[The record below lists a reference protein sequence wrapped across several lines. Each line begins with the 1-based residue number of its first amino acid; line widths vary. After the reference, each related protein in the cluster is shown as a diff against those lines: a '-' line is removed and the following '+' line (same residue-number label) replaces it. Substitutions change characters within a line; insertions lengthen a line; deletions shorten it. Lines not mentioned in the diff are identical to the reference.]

1 MMATATM
8 AKDQATTMKAVIRE
22 RYGPPEVLK
31 LTEVEKPEL
40 VDDGVL
46 VRVRATS
53 VNRGDWYTMM
63 GRPSIVR
70 PMVGLLKPRSEL
82 LGGDF
87 AGTVEAVGRDVSDL
101 QVGDEVFGGRN
112 GAFAEYVCVRN
123 GVARKP
129 PNLTFEE
136 AAAAPVAAIT
146 ALQGLRDQ
154 GHLEPGHQVLI
165 NGASGGVGTFAVQ
178 IAKALGAEVTAVCRT
193 RNVELANSLGA
204 DHVIDYTH
212 EDFTLNSRRY
222 DLILDIAA
230 TKSWSQYRRVLK
242 AEGVLVIVGAPGG
255 GRVFGPLS
263 HVLKVRLSALWG
275 SQKARF
281 FIASLNRPDMS
292 VLRELL
298 ESGKV
303 KPVVERRYAL
313 SEIADALRYM
323 GEGHAQ
329 GKLVVT
335 VDD

>member
-1 MMATATM
+1 
-8 AKDQATTMKAVIRE
+8 MKAVVRE
-22 RYGPPEVLK
+22 RYGPPESLK

-40 VDDGVL
+40 VDEGVL
-46 VRVRATS
+46 VRVHATS
-53 VNRGDWYTMM
+53 VNRGDWYTMR
-63 GRPSIVR
+63 GAPYIAR

-101 QVGDEVFGGRN
+101 QVGDEVFGGRS

-123 GVARKP
+123 GVAPKP
-129 PNLTFEE
+129 SNLTFEE

-146 ALQGLRDQ
+146 ALQGLRDH
-154 GHLEPGHQVLI
+154 GHLEPGQQVLI

-193 RNVELANSLGA
+193 RNLELAHSLGA
-204 DHVIDYTH
+204 DHVIDYT
-212 EDFTLNSRRY
+212 EQDFTTNGRRY

-230 TKSWSQYRRVLK
+230 TKSWSQYRRVLNPQ
-242 AEGVLVIVGAPGG
+242 AVLVIVGAPGG
-255 GRVFGPLS
+255 GRLFGPLS
-263 HVLKVRLSALWG
+263 HVVKVRVAALRG

-281 FIASLNRPDMS
+281 FLANLNRPDMG

-298 ESGKV
+298 ESEKV
-303 KPVVERRYAL
+303 KPVVERRYEL

-329 GKLVVT
+329 GKLVVN
-335 VDD
+335 VID